1 MSWRG
6 YRNLQGLIMIG
17 WGLFLLDKID
27 SGRLLLYINRRYV
40 VLIAL
45 TAVAFFAVAQA
56 VIGNKKKAD
65 HDHEDD
71 DLSAVTEKNEQA
83 EHAAHGRPPAL
94 GLLVLA
100 LPLLLGVLL
109 PAKTLDSSIVT
120 NTGVNARAPLS
131 KISNAAVTSV
141 SLASDQRSVMD
152 WVGDFN
158 STSDLSSFQNQDADV
173 TGFVYHDVSLA
184 KNQFLVSRFVVTCCV
199 ADAIALGMVV
209 DWPGGDKMSD
219 NVWVEVQ
226 GPVYVAELGGQKLP
240 GITAHSVKTI
250 QTPDQPYIV
259 P

>member
-40 VLIAL
+40 LLIAM

-56 VIGNKKKAD
+56 VIGNHKKGP
-65 HDHEDD
+65 HDHEDNN
-71 DLSAVTEKNEQA
+71 LSEEIEKT
-83 EHAAHGRPPAL
+83 EHAEGAAHTRPPAL

-100 LPLLLGVLL
+100 VPLLLGIVI
-109 PAKTLDSSIVT
+109 PAKTLDSSVVA
-120 NTGVNARAPLS
+120 NKGVNTRAPFS
-131 KISNAAVTSV
+131 QISNSVVTST
-141 SLASDQRSVMD
+141 SLTSSQRSVMD
-152 WVGDFN
+152 WAEDFN
-158 STSDLSSFQNQDADV
+158 ATSDLSTFKNQQADV

-209 DWPGGDKMSD
+209 DWPGGDKMPD

-226 GPVYVAELGGQKLP
+226 GPVYTAELSGQKLP
-240 GITAHSVKTI
+240 GITAQSVKTI
-250 QTPDQPYIV
+250 QTPDQPYIF

>member
-6 YRNLQGLIMIG
+6 YHNLQGLIMIG

-40 VLIAL
+40 LLIAL
-45 TAVAFFAVAQA
+45 TAVAFFAVAQS
-56 VIGNKKKAD
+56 VISNKKKGDPA
-65 HDHEDD
+65 HDEH
-71 DLSAVTEKNEQA
+71 DLSDEGEKNES
-83 EHAAHGRPPAL
+83 AAHSRPPAF

-100 LPLLLGVLL
+100 LPLLLGVVL
-109 PAKTLDSSIVT
+109 PAKTLDSSIVANKGMDT
-120 NTGVNARAPLS
+120 RAPLGQ
-131 KISNAAVTSV
+131 ISNAAVTSV

-158 STSDLSSFQNQDADV
+158 SASDPSAYQNEEADV
-173 TGFVYHDVSLA
+173 TGFVYHDVHLA

-209 DWPGGDKMSD
+209 DWPGGDQMPD
-219 NVWVEVQ
+219 NIWVEVQ
-226 GPVYVAELGGQKLP
+226 GPVYVAELDGQKLP

-250 QTPDQPYIV
+250 QTPDQPYIF

>member
-6 YRNLQGLIMIG
+6 YRNLQGLIMIA

-40 VLIAL
+40 LLIAL
-45 TAVAFFAVAQA
+45 TAVAYFAVAQA
-56 VIGNKKKAD
+56 VIGNRKKGEHAHTD
-65 HDHEDD
+65 DELSGEAEEHQHAGHDH
-71 DLSAVTEKNEQA
+71 
-83 EHAAHGRPPAL
+83 RPPVL

-100 LPLLLGVLL
+100 VPLLLGTVF
-109 PAKTLDSSIVT
+109 PAKTLDSSIVA
-120 NTGVNARAPLS
+120 NKGVDSRAPLS

-141 SLASDQRSVMD
+141 SLASTQRSVMD

-158 STSDLSSFQNQDADV
+158 STSDLSAFQNQQADV
-173 TGFVYHDVSLA
+173 TGFVYHDVSLG

-209 DWPGGDKMSD
+209 DWPGGDKMPD
-219 NVWVEVQ
+219 NIWVEVQ

-240 GITAHSVKTI
+240 GITAQSVKTI
-250 QTPDQPYIV
+250 QTPDQPYIF